1 MLDDLFMTILDMSKV
16 ASVAILVVLAVRLLL
31 KRAPKVFSYALWTVV
46 LLLMHVRTMTS
57 AASPL

>member
-31 KRAPKVFSYALWTVV
+31 KRGPKVFSYALW
-46 LLLMHVRTMTS
+46 RWFCS
-57 AASPL
+57 DCCAPSPLARRL